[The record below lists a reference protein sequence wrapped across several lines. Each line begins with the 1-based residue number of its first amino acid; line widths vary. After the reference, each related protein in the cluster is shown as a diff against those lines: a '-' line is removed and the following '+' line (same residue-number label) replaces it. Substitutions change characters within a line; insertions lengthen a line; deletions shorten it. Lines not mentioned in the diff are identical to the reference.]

1 MISGLN
7 QDFVVRLCVFVG
19 VLLAMLAWESLSPRR
34 IAEQAVWGR
43 RGHNLALV
51 ALDTLLVI
59 VIIRIPAVGAAEL
72 AATRDWGLFNIIEL
86 PGWLALIASI
96 LLLDLLI
103 YGQHVVFHKVPL
115 LWRIHRVHHTD
126 EDMDVTTG
134 IRFHPVEILLSM
146 CIKIAFVVVL
156 GAPVLAVMLFE
167 IILSTAAM
175 FNHAN
180 VYIDTRLD
188 RYLRWLIVTPDM
200 HRVHHSV
207 IKDETDSNYGFN
219 VPWWDR
225 LFRTYRAQPQ
235 SGHLN
240 MKLGQDEFQGAK
252 AVHIGW
258 LLVQPFLKAGQVNKK

>member
-7 QDFVVRLCVFVG
+7 QDFVARLCVFVG
-19 VLLAMLAWESLSPRR
+19 VLLVMLIWESLSPRR
-34 IAEQAVWGR
+34 IPAQAAWR
-43 RGHNLALV
+43 RRVHNLVLV

-59 VIIRIPAVGAAEL
+59 VIIRIPAVGVAEL
-72 AATRDWGLFNIIEL
+72 AAGRGWGLFNVIEL
-86 PGWLALIASI
+86 PAWLALIAAI

-103 YGQHVVFHKVPL
+103 YGQHVLFHKVPL
-115 LWRIHRVHHTD
+115 LWRFHRVHHTD
-126 EDMDVTTG
+126 LDMDVTTG

-167 IILSTAAM
+167 IILNTTSM
-175 FNHAN
+175 FNHGN
-180 VYIDTRLD
+180 VYIGATLD
-188 RYLRWLIVTPDM
+188 RCLRWFIVTPDM

-235 SGHLN
+235 SGHLR
-240 MKLGQDEFQGAK
+240 MKIGQDEFQGAK

-258 LLVQPFLKAGQVNKK
+258 LLVQPFLNARRVSNN